1 MNNPTEELFEIKL
14 TPQGANNIL
23 RTFKIVQWTLILGII
38 YSGCYLFL
46 DLSRYVQYY
55 SKYDTGDDIVLFVQ
69 LRIEPLFMAFV
80 TILSIVQI
88 VYYFN
93 FIKLCKK
100 GIDTQQ
106 SDLFNQSFT
115 WMLKNAI
122 VMFVTAIIVIAFIIF
137 NTWSEVDKMLK

>member
-1 MNNPTEELFEIKL
+1 MNTPTEELFEIKL
-14 TPQGANNIL
+14 TAQGANSIL
-23 RTFKIVQWTLILGII
+23 RTFKIVQWTLILAVI
-38 YSGCYLFL
+38 YSSCFLFL
-46 DLSRYVQYY
+46 DLTRYVQYY
-55 SKYDTGDDIVLFVQ
+55 SKYDTGNDVVLFVQ
-69 LRIEPLFMAFV
+69 LRIEPLFMAFA

-93 FIKLCKK
+93 FIKLCKR

-106 SDLFNQSFT
+106 SDLFSQSFT

-122 VMFVTAIIVIAFIIF
+122 IMFITAIISIAFIIF